1 MQESALHQ
9 AVLLQEAIDALAIR
23 PDGVYVDATFGRG
36 GHARAILNALNT
48 QGRLLALDRDP
59 ETEPFARQFFA
70 SDARFT
76 FERSPFSRLVEI
88 ADKYGII
95 KSVQGILLDVG
106 VSSPQLDSS
115 WRGFS
120 FNKEG
125 PLDMRM
131 DPTTGIS
138 ASEWLACVSE
148 RQLSQV
154 LKEFGEERFHRR
166 IARAIIQARRSTSF
180 DTTLRLAN
188 IIATAVP
195 SRESGKHPATRS
207 FQAIRIFINQELTEL
222 ESVLKQTLQVLAPHG
237 RLVVISFHS
246 LEDRV
251 VKHFM
256 RRHSRGSEFPPDLPV
271 SISQS
276 NASLRLIGRIV
287 RPTAAEKVF
296 NPRARSAVMRV
307 AERLA

>member
-1 MQESALHQ
+1 MQESTSHQ
-9 AVLLQEAIDALAIR
+9 AVLLQEVIDALAIR

-36 GHARAILNALNT
+36 GHTRAILNALNS

-59 ETEPFARQFFA
+59 EAESFARQFLV
-70 SDARFT
+70 SDARFI
-76 FERSPFSRLVEI
+76 FERSPFSRLAEI
-88 ADKYGII
+88 ADKHGIK

-106 VSSPQLDSS
+106 VSSPQLDNS

-131 DPTTGIS
+131 DPTAGIS

-148 RQLSQV
+148 KRLSQV

-166 IARAIIQARRSTSF
+166 IARAIIQARRSAPF
-180 DTTLRLAN
+180 DTTLQLAN

-195 SRESGKHPATRS
+195 GRESGRHPATRS

-222 ESVLKQTLQVLAPHG
+222 ESVLSQALRILAPHG

-256 RRHSRGSEFPPDLPV
+256 RKSSRGLEFPPDLP
-271 SISQS
+271 IPMSQS
-276 NASLRLIGRIV
+276 NAPLRVIGRIV
-287 RPTAAEKVF
+287 RPTVTEKVV